1 MALFLLQV
9 RDPIPGASMQFSTL
23 IIFISEQLSSMEGGP
38 NLAQDRLAL
47 PILTESDHG
56 SIRCQT
62 GSAVITGPNSYD
74 KLLTNYVIHAVGPNY
89 WDFINEEEDGGDR
102 DSARIQEAHKLLA
115 SAYKSSLTLAAR
127 YDIRSLGF
135 SLLSAGVYRGNLPLE
150 SVLRIGVTA
159 VQEWAQEAPEHFAPL
174 DITMCAFTANECSV
188 LQGICDELFDKR

>member
-1 MALFLLQV
+1 MPPMKDASVAAEWMALFLLQV

-74 KLLTNYVIHAVGPNY
+74 KLLTMS
-89 WDFINEEEDGGDR
+89 FT
-102 DSARIQEAHKLLA
+102 LLGQTIGI
-115 SAYKSSLTLAAR
+115 SLMKKKMVVTEIVRESKRLTN
-127 YDIRSLGF
+127 F
-135 SLLSAGVYRGNLPLE
+135 LLLPTKAL
-150 SVLRIGVTA
+150 
-159 VQEWAQEAPEHFAPL
+159 
-174 DITMCAFTANECSV
+174 
-188 LQGICDELFDKR
+188 